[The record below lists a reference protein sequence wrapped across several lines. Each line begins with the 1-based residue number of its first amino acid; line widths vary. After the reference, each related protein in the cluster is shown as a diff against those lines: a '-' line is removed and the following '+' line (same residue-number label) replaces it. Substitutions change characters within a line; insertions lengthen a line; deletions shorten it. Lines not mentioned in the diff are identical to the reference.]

1 MRAPSARPGP
11 PPGRLGEANTRAA
24 GKKVGGEGWFR
35 GAVFIP
41 AVADI
46 LVLYYSAGGSVRRLA
61 ELVAQGIERVPGAA
75 ARMRTVPRVAPL
87 TEVAAPAVPPEG
99 APYAELADL
108 EQCAG
113 LALGS
118 PARFGNMAAPL
129 KHFLDGS
136 GALWQRGALAGK
148 PACVFTSSGSLHGGQ
163 ETTLVSMMLPLLHHG
178 MLIVGLPY
186 TQAELN
192 ATRDGGTPYG
202 ASHFAGIAD
211 DRPLA
216 DAERTLCIA
225 QGRRLA
231 EIALKLAQ

>member
-1 MRAPSARPGP
+1 MG
-11 PPGRLGEANTRAA
+11 A
-24 GKKVGGEGWFR
+24 GI
-35 GAVFIP
+35 IP

-75 ARMRTVPRVAPL
+75 ARLRTVPRVASV
-87 TEVAAPAVPPEG
+87 TEVAAPAVPIEG
-99 APYAELADL
+99 APYAELTDL

-136 GALWQRGALAGK
+136 GALWHRGALAGK
-148 PACVFTSSGSLHGGQ
+148 PACVFTSAGSMHGGH
-163 ETTLVSMMLPLLHHG
+163 ETALISMMLPLLHHG
-178 MLIVGLPY
+178 MLVVGLPY
-186 TQAELN
+186 TQAALN
-192 ATRDGGTPYG
+192 ATREGGGPYG
-202 ASHFAGIAD
+202 ASHVAGIAD
-211 DRPLA
+211 DRPVA
-216 DAERTLCIA
+216 EAERMLCIA